1 MTGDMRSWMQEQGLT
16 YRSLAAEMGLSAT
29 SVWQKVH
36 GDVQWQ
42 LRDLV
47 FFHDKFGLSSDFVLG
62 LDGEAERADTQLEV
76 A

>member
-29 SVWQKVH
+29 SVWQKMH

-47 FFHDKFGLSSDFVLG
+47 FFHDKYGLSSDFVLG
-62 LDGEAERADTQLEV
+62 LGDEAGRVDTRLGV